1 MKEPLPASKVPL
13 FCAIIGKQEKEQ
25 SSNNNVKSFFMSRN
39 IYQGYFS
46 ERCFL
51 SGILRILRIP
61 DKVEKILLILP
72 ILDFF
77 LDYYVKDFKD
87 KKICFEKSIQ
97 SLKSLMS
104 IID

>member
-1 MKEPLPASKVPL
+1 MK
-13 FCAIIGKQEKEQ
+13 
-25 SSNNNVKSFFMSRN
+25 
-39 IYQGYFS
+39 
-46 ERCFL
+46 
-51 SGILRILRIP
+51 
-61 DKVEKILLILP
+61 KILLILP

-77 LDYYVKDFKD
+77 LDYYVKDFKE